1 MNSAQKELLNLINL
15 NNTFSAEV
23 KSEIESLLKKIDR
36 QVVLDT
42 FKINK
47 LESTIKTISLLLNQN
62 IKDIEGKSLEIS
74 RQNEIIIQQKYFV
87 ETKQKEIIESINYA
101 KRIQNTILP
110 PSNFLKDFFQ
120 DSFILY
126 KPKDIVAGDFYW
138 IEKKED
144 TLLFAVC
151 DCTGHGVP
159 GALVSIVC
167 NNALNR
173 SVREFNLTKPSKIL
187 DKTSEIIIENF
198 STYEE
203 TISDGMDI
211 SMCAFNLKTKT
222 LEWAGANNP
231 LWIINKKVITEFKPD
246 KQPIGKFENSKNFT
260 NNYIQLKNG
269 DTIYLFTD
277 GYADQFG
284 GKKGKKFKASKFKE
298 LLLSIHTKTME
309 VQRQIILAE
318 IETWKGNLE
327 QVDDICVM
335 GVKI

>member
-138 IEKKED
+138 IEKK
-144 TLLFAVC
+144 
-151 DCTGHGVP
+151 
-159 GALVSIVC
+159 
-167 NNALNR
+167 
-173 SVREFNLTKPSKIL
+173 
-187 DKTSEIIIENF
+187 
-198 STYEE
+198 
-203 TISDGMDI
+203 
-211 SMCAFNLKTKT
+211 
-222 LEWAGANNP
+222 
-231 LWIINKKVITEFKPD
+231 
-246 KQPIGKFENSKNFT
+246 IGR
-260 NNYIQLKNG
+260 
-269 DTIYLFTD
+269 
-277 GYADQFG
+277 A
-284 GKKGKKFKASKFKE
+284 
-298 LLLSIHTKTME
+298 H
-309 VQRQIILAE
+309 V
-318 IETWKGNLE
+318 
-327 QVDDICVM
+327 
-335 GVKI
+335 